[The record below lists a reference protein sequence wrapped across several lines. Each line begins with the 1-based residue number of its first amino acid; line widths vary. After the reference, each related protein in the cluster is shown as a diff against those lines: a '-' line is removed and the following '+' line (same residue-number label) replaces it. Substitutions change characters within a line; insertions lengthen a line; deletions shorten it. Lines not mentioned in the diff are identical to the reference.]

1 MTCGLKLVS
10 ESSHQSQLW
19 RRRWACHGQQWR
31 CHPGWPSRGA
41 ASSSTQTDYWSS
53 IPSLSHH
60 IPSWSH
66 RNLKSPLETAN
77 SNFARPDSPEA
88 LPMSRFLKSEL
99 LLLQSNKLPVNELST
114 VTVPY
119 LIPKLFQAVWKFW
132 KSITWNKKEKKMDA
146 SLSNVLRKKTESQ
159 MPLLAQN
166 LKRL

>member
-19 RRRWACHGQQWR
+19 RRRWACHGQPWR
-31 CHPGWPSRGA
+31 CHPGLGVFRVGA
-41 ASSSTQTDYWSS
+41 TIFQVGAIGTWNCHLIQQIWTL
-53 IPSLSHH
+53 PG
-60 IPSWSH
+60 
-66 RNLKSPLETAN
+66 R
-77 SNFARPDSPEA
+77 A

-99 LLLQSNKLPVNELST
+99 PLLQSNKLPVNELST
-114 VTVPY
+114 VTAPY

-132 KSITWNKKEKKMDA
+132 NSINKKEKKKDA
-146 SLSNVLRKKTESQ
+146 SLSNVLRKTESQ